1 MPYSRGELSAKSR
14 PYSSAIAQDNSMNSG
29 PSRSETQNATQSAI
43 VDPTL
48 QRYKDRLAELLT
60 ELEQFAI
67 AIKNASLTK
76 TVQGLQENINQP
88 FLFVVIGEVKAGK
101 SSFINALLG
110 SGEICEVGADPRTN
124 MVAKI
129 VYANGEGYSR
139 EPKPGEL
146 REIGRPVPI
155 LEQITIVDTPGTN
168 SPFQQHED
176 ITKEFI
182 PNSDLVVFVFFS
194 KNPYTNTAWSLV
206 DFAHKEWKKP
216 VIFVLQQA
224 DLADEREL
232 KTSQQYIL
240 QEAQQR
246 QIAEPK
252 VFATSAKLA
261 EASANP
267 GHNSGVHNSGS
278 GVHNSGIENG
288 GFVPVQD
295 FVRST
300 ITGGKGY
307 RLKLAS
313 NMGSAEQIVHRLGA
327 DMQLIKE
334 QLQVDEAVVA
344 NIRNRLGQGK
354 TQSRYEIDALV
365 ERLMVQYE
373 RTIYQVKTEFRE
385 GLSIFTLA
393 KRSFLS
399 IFNRKQRV
407 ETWLS
412 DLKARAQT
420 DLEATLDETSK
431 EGAKRFLDGISL
443 MIKQLLGELNT
454 LQNDNLRKTEISL
467 PLLEYRYEVIEGV
480 KSKISN
486 LLNDETF
493 MSCLAD
499 TADSV
504 GPGVASGG
512 ILAVVGGVIAAVTEV
527 VILDIIGSVFLGVGV
542 FLAGG
547 ILVAKRRGLIQKLDQ
562 ELERNKTRFEST
574 VSAQLNER
582 LRGIYD
588 EIGLSFNDLY
598 QYVEEERVSLSPL
611 ITQFEGIQTATDTLA
626 EEVRQL

>member
-1 MPYSRGELSAKSR
+1 M
-14 PYSSAIAQDNSMNSG
+14 DTNN
-29 PSRSETQNATQSAI
+29 TNAAI

-48 QRYKDRLAELLT
+48 QRYKDDIAQLLVQ
-60 ELEQFAI
+60 LESFAI
-67 AIKNASLTK
+67 AIENKALTK
-76 TVQGLQENINQP
+76 TVQSLQENINQP

-129 VYANGEGYSR
+129 VYANGDGYSR
-139 EPKPGEL
+139 ETKPGEL

-155 LEQITIVDTPGTN
+155 LEQIAIVDTPGTN

-206 DFAHKEWKKP
+206 DFAHQEWKKP
-216 VIFVLQQA
+216 VIFVLQQS
-224 DLADEREL
+224 DLADDREL
-232 KTSQQYIL
+232 QTSHQYIE

-246 QIAEPK
+246 QIANPQ

-261 EASANP
+261 IDGLNSSPNASNDVAR
-267 GHNSGVHNSGS
+267 GAD
-278 GVHNSGIENG
+278 NG
-288 GFVPVQD
+288 GFAPIQD
-295 FVRST
+295 FVRNT
-300 ITGGKGY
+300 ITGGQGY

-313 NMGSAEQIVHRLGA
+313 NIGSAEQIVQRLGG
-327 DMQLIKE
+327 DMQSIQR
-334 QLQVDEAVVA
+334 QLQTDQAVVA
-344 NIRNRLGQGK
+344 RIRSRLGQGQ
-354 TQSRYEIDALV
+354 TQSRQEIDALV

-373 RTIYQVKTEFRE
+373 RTIYQVKSEFRD
-385 GLSIFTLA
+385 GLSIFVLA

-407 ETWLS
+407 ESWLN

-420 DLEATLDETSK
+420 ELEATLDETSK
-431 EGAKRFLDGISL
+431 EGAKRFLDSIAL
-443 MIKQLLGELNT
+443 MIKQLLGELTT
-454 LQNDNLRKTEISL
+454 LQNDALKKTEITL

-480 KSKISN
+480 KSKITN

-493 MSCLAD
+493 MSCLTD

-512 ILAVVGGVIAAVTEV
+512 ILAVIGGVIAAVTEV

-542 FLAGG
+542 LLAGG
-547 ILVAKRRGLIQKLDQ
+547 VLLAKRRGLIQKLDQ
-562 ELERNKTRFEST
+562 ELERNRSRFEST
-574 VSAQLNER
+574 VSEQLNAR
-582 LRGIYD
+582 LSGIYD
-588 EIGLSFNDLY
+588 EIGMSFNDLY
-598 QYVEEERVSLSPL
+598 AYVEEEQRSLTPL
-611 ITQFEGIQTATDTLA
+611 IQQFELIEQTTENLA
-626 EEVRQL
+626 KEIRQL